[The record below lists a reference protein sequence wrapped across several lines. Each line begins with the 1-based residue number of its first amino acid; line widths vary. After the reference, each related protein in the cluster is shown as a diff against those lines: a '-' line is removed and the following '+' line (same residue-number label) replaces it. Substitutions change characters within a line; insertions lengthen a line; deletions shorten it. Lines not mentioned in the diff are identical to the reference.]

1 VASAGLRALALKRS
15 QANEAACSGLRV
27 AVAQRWSNIGG
38 EDEMQPGLN
47 KPLVLAVDDEP
58 AVLEAYRLILED
70 NCEVR
75 TVTDGAAALKLL
87 AQEDIRLVILDLR
100 LPDMEGLEVLLRLK
114 EMDEYV
120 GVVVVTAVGD
130 VKTAVRAMQ
139 AGASE
144 YLVKPFDVET
154 LQAVVSR
161 TLERQALMREVL
173 YLRSEMEGHHAFV
186 DIVGRDEKML
196 EIFELIKRVADSDAT
211 VLITGESGTG
221 KELIARAIHQHS
233 HRAHKPFVAVNCTA
247 IPENLI
253 ESELFGHERGA
264 FTGAVQRRIG
274 KFELAHSG
282 TLFLDEIGNMRL
294 DMQTKLLR
302 ALQEREIER
311 VGGERTIKVDV
322 RIVAATN
329 ADLRELVKA
338 RIFRDDLYYRLNVI
352 PIYVPPLRERP
363 ADIPLLVHYFLDKY
377 NRQFNR
383 RVRGFS
389 PTAMEALQAY
399 HWPGNVRELENIVER
414 LVVISK
420 HEIIQLRELPLDLQ
434 SVQAPLIE
442 QLDEEGYDLRRAVQ
456 QFEREYIRRVLEK
469 THWNQT
475 AAARILGIHRNT
487 LLGKIAQLDL
497 R

>member
-1 VASAGLRALALKRS
+1 
-15 QANEAACSGLRV
+15 
-27 AVAQRWSNIGG
+27 
-38 EDEMQPGLN
+38 
-47 KPLVLAVDDEP
+47 VLAVDDEP
-58 AVLEAYRLILED
+58 AVLEAYRIILED
-70 NCEVR
+70 TCEVCAA
-75 TVTDGAAALKLL
+75 TDGAAALKLL
-87 AQEDIRLVILDLR
+87 AQEDIHLVILDLR
-100 LPDMEGLEVLLRLK
+100 LPDVEGLEVLLRMK

-161 TLERQALMREVL
+161 TLERQALVKEVL
-173 YLRSEMEGHHAFV
+173 YLRSEMEGYHPFV
-186 DIVGRDEKML
+186 DIVGREEIML

-233 HRAHKPFVAVNCTA
+233 RRVQKPFVAVNCTA

-282 TLFLDEIGNMRL
+282 TLFLDEIGSMRL

-311 VGGERTIKVDV
+311 VGGERTLKVDV

-329 ADLRELVKA
+329 ADLRELIKSH
-338 RIFRDDLYYRLNVI
+338 IFRDDLYYRLNVV
-352 PIYVPPLRERP
+352 PIHVPPLRERA
-363 ADIPLLVHYFLDKY
+363 ADIPLLVHYFLEKY

-389 PTAMEALQAY
+389 AAAMEVLQGY

-420 HEIIQLRELPLDLQ
+420 YEIIQLRELPLDLQ
-434 SVQAPLIE
+434 SCQEPLVE
-442 QLDEEGYDLRRAVQ
+442 QLDEEGYDLRKAVQ

-469 THWNQT
+469 TRWNQT

-487 LLGKIAQLDL
+487 LLGKIEQLEL

>member
-1 VASAGLRALALKRS
+1 
-15 QANEAACSGLRV
+15 
-27 AVAQRWSNIGG
+27 
-38 EDEMQPGLN
+38 MQPEVS

-58 AVLEAYRLILED
+58 GVLESYKIILED
-70 NCEVR
+70 TCEVR
-75 TVTDGAAALKLL
+75 TVADGTAALKVL
-87 AQEDIRLVILDLR
+87 AHEDIRLVILDLR
-100 LPDMEGLEVLLRLK
+100 LPDMEGVEVLLRIK
-114 EMDEYV
+114 EMDEYL
-120 GVVVVTAVGD
+120 GVIVVTAVGD

-144 YLVKPFDVET
+144 YLVKPFDIET
-154 LQAVVSR
+154 LQAVVAR
-161 TLERQALMREVL
+161 TLERQALMKEVL
-173 YLRSEMEGHHAFV
+173 YLRSEVEGYYPFV

-196 EIFELIKRVADSDAT
+196 EIFELIERVSDSDAT

-221 KELIARAIHQHS
+221 KELIARALHQQS
-233 HRAHKPFVAVNCTA
+233 HRSLRPFVAINCTA

-282 TLFLDEIGNMRL
+282 TLFLDEIGSMRL

-322 RIVAATN
+322 RVVAATN

-338 RIFRDDLYYRLNVI
+338 KAFRDDLYYRLNVI
-352 PIYVPPLRERP
+352 PVYVPPLRARKG
-363 ADIPLLVHYFLDKY
+363 DIALLIQYFLEKY

-389 PTAMEALQAY
+389 PAAIEAMQAY
-399 HWPGNVRELENIVER
+399 DWPGNVRELENIVER

-420 HEIIQLRELPLDLQ
+420 HESIQLRELPLDLH
-434 SVQAPLIE
+434 SSHTPLAE
-442 QLDEEGYDLRRAVQ
+442 QLEDEGYDLRKAVQ

-475 AAARILGIHRNT
+475 VAARMLGIHRNT
-487 LLGKIAQLDL
+487 LLGKIEQLDL

>member
-1 VASAGLRALALKRS
+1 M
-15 QANEAACSGLRV
+15 QSGP
-27 AVAQRWSNIGG
+27 S
-38 EDEMQPGLN
+38 

-58 AVLEAYRLILED
+58 AVLEAYRIILED
-70 NCEVR
+70 TCEVR
-75 TVTDGAAALKLL
+75 TATDGAAALKLL
-87 AQEDIRLVILDLR
+87 AQEDIHLVILDLR
-100 LPDMEGLEVLLRLK
+100 LPDMEGLEVLLRMK

-120 GVVVVTAVGD
+120 GVVVVTAVSD

-144 YLVKPFDVET
+144 YLVKPFDIET

-161 TLERQALMREVL
+161 TLERQALMKEVL
-173 YLRSEMEGHHAFV
+173 YLRSEMEGYHPFV

-233 HRAHKPFVAVNCTA
+233 HRAQKPFVAVNCTA

-274 KFELAHSG
+274 KFELAHHG
-282 TLFLDEIGNMRL
+282 TLFLDEIGSMRL

-311 VGGERTIKVDV
+311 VGGERTLKVDV
-322 RIVAATN
+322 RVVAATN

-338 RIFRDDLYYRLNVI
+338 RTFRDDLYYRLNVI

-363 ADIPLLVHYFLDKY
+363 TDIPLLVHYFLEKY

-389 PTAMEALQAY
+389 PAAMEVLQAY

-414 LVVISK
+414 LVVISN
-420 HEIIQLRELPLDLQ
+420 HEIIQQRELPLDLQ
-434 SVQAPLIE
+434 STQTHFVDA
-442 QLDEEGYDLRRAVQ
+442 LDEEECDLRKAVQ

-469 THWNQT
+469 TRWNQT

-487 LLGKIAQLDL
+487 LLGKIEQLDL

>member
-1 VASAGLRALALKRS
+1 
-15 QANEAACSGLRV
+15 
-27 AVAQRWSNIGG
+27 
-38 EDEMQPGLN
+38 MQPESS

-58 AVLEAYRLILED
+58 GVLESYKVVLED
-70 NCEVR
+70 TCDVR
-75 TVTDGAAALKLL
+75 TVADGTAALKAL
-87 AQEDIRLVILDLR
+87 AHEDIRLVILDLR
-100 LPDMEGLEVLLRLK
+100 LPDMEGLDVLLRIK
-114 EMDEYV
+114 EMDEYL
-120 GVVVVTAVGD
+120 GVIVVTAVGD

-144 YLVKPFDVET
+144 YLVKPFDIET

-161 TLERQALMREVL
+161 TLERQALMKEVL
-173 YLRSEMEGHHAFV
+173 YLRSEVEGFHPFV
-186 DIVGRDEKML
+186 DIVGHDENML
-196 EIFELIKRVADSDAT
+196 EIFELIERVANSDAT

-221 KELIARAIHQHS
+221 KELIARALHQRS
-233 HRAHKPFVAVNCTA
+233 RRVQKPFVAVNCTA
-247 IPENLI
+247 IPEHLI

-274 KFELAHSG
+274 KFELAHNG
-282 TLFLDEIGNMRL
+282 TLLLDEIGSMRL

-329 ADLRELVKA
+329 ADLRELVKTKA
-338 RIFRDDLYYRLNVI
+338 FRDDLYYRLNVI
-352 PIYVPPLRERP
+352 PVFVPPLRSRKS
-363 ADIPLLVHYFLDKY
+363 DLPLLIQYFLAKY

-383 RVRGFS
+383 HVRGFS
-389 PTAMEALQAY
+389 LAAMEALQTY
-399 HWPGNVRELENIVER
+399 DWPGNVRELENIVER

-420 HEIIQLRELPLDLQ
+420 HDTIQLRELPLDLQ
-434 SVQAPLIE
+434 SSHTPIVE
-442 QLDEEGYDLRRAVQ
+442 QLGEEGYDLRKAVQ

-475 AAARILGIHRNT
+475 MAARMLGIHRNT
-487 LLGKIAQLDL
+487 LLGKIEQLDL

>member
-1 VASAGLRALALKRS
+1 M
-15 QANEAACSGLRV
+15 QSGP
-27 AVAQRWSNIGG
+27 S
-38 EDEMQPGLN
+38 

-58 AVLEAYRLILED
+58 AVLEAYRIILED
-70 NCEVR
+70 TCEVR
-75 TVTDGAAALKLL
+75 TATDGAAALKLL
-87 AQEDIRLVILDLR
+87 AQEDIHLVILDLR
-100 LPDMEGLEVLLRLK
+100 LPDMEGLEVLLRMK

-120 GVVVVTAVGD
+120 GVVVVTAISD

-144 YLVKPFDVET
+144 YLVKPFDIET

-161 TLERQALMREVL
+161 TLERQALMKEVL
-173 YLRSEMEGHHAFV
+173 YLRSEIEGYHPFV

-221 KELIARAIHQHS
+221 KELIARAIHRHS
-233 HRAHKPFVAVNCTA
+233 HRAQKPFVAVNCTA

-274 KFELAHSG
+274 KFELAHHG
-282 TLFLDEIGNMRL
+282 TLFLDEIGSMRL

-311 VGGERTIKVDV
+311 VGGERTLKVDV
-322 RIVAATN
+322 RVVAATN

-338 RIFRDDLYYRLNVI
+338 RTFRDDLYYRLNVI

-363 ADIPLLVHYFLDKY
+363 TDIPLLVHYFLEKY

-383 RVRGFS
+383 HVRGLS
-389 PTAMEALQAY
+389 PAAMEVLQAY

-414 LVVISK
+414 LVVISN
-420 HEIIQLRELPLDLQ
+420 HEIIQQRELPLDLQ
-434 SVQAPLIE
+434 STQTHLVDA
-442 QLDEEGYDLRRAVQ
+442 LDEEECDLRKAVQ

-469 THWNQT
+469 TRWNQT

-487 LLGKIAQLDL
+487 LLGKIEQLDL

>member
-1 VASAGLRALALKRS
+1 
-15 QANEAACSGLRV
+15 
-27 AVAQRWSNIGG
+27 
-38 EDEMQPGLN
+38 MQPEVS
-47 KPLVLAVDDEP
+47 KPLVLAVDDELG
-58 AVLEAYRLILED
+58 VLESYKIILED
-70 NCEVR
+70 TCEVR
-75 TVTDGAAALKLL
+75 TVADGTAALKVL
-87 AQEDIRLVILDLR
+87 AHEDIRLVILDLR
-100 LPDMEGLEVLLRLK
+100 LPDMEGLEVLLRIK
-114 EMDEYV
+114 EMDEYL
-120 GVVVVTAVGD
+120 GVIVVTAVGD

-144 YLVKPFDVET
+144 YLVKPFDIET
-154 LQAVVSR
+154 LQAVVAR
-161 TLERQALMREVL
+161 TLERQALMKEVL
-173 YLRSEMEGHHAFV
+173 YLRSEVEGYHPFV

-196 EIFELIKRVADSDAT
+196 EIFELIERVSDSDAT

-221 KELIARAIHQHS
+221 KELIARALHQRS
-233 HRAHKPFVAVNCTA
+233 HRSLRPFVAINCTA

-282 TLFLDEIGNMRL
+282 TLFLDEIGSMRL

-322 RIVAATN
+322 RVVAATN

-338 RIFRDDLYYRLNVI
+338 KAFRDDLYYRLNVI
-352 PIYVPPLRERP
+352 PVYVPPLRARKG
-363 ADIPLLVHYFLDKY
+363 DIALLIQYFLEKY
-377 NRQFNR
+377 NRRFNR

-389 PTAMEALQAY
+389 LAAIEAMQAY
-399 HWPGNVRELENIVER
+399 DWPGNVRELEYIVER

-420 HEIIQLRELPLDLQ
+420 HESIQLRELPLDLQ
-434 SVQAPLIE
+434 SSHTPLVE
-442 QLDEEGYDLRRAVQ
+442 QLEEEGYDLRKAVH

-469 THWNQT
+469 TRWNQT
-475 AAARILGIHRNT
+475 VAARMLGIHRNT
-487 LLGKIAQLDL
+487 LLGKIEQLDL

>member
-1 VASAGLRALALKRS
+1 MRPEAS
-15 QANEAACSGLRV
+15 
-27 AVAQRWSNIGG
+27 
-38 EDEMQPGLN
+38 

-58 AVLEAYRLILED
+58 GVQESYKAILED
-70 NCEVR
+70 TCEVR
-75 TVTDGAAALKLL
+75 TAGNGVEALDIL
-87 AQEDIRLVILDLR
+87 AREDIHLVILDLR
-100 LPDMEGLEVLLRLK
+100 LPDMEGLEVLLRIK
-114 EMDEYV
+114 EMDEYI
-120 GVVVVTAVGD
+120 GVIVVTAVGD

-139 AGASE
+139 AGSSE
-144 YLVKPFDVET
+144 YMVKPFDVDT

-161 TLERQALMREVL
+161 TLERQALMKEVL
-173 YLRSEMEGHHAFV
+173 YLRSEVEGYHPFV

-221 KELIARAIHQHS
+221 KELIARAIHQQS
-233 HRAHKPFVAVNCTA
+233 QRVQRPFIAVNCTA
-247 IPENLI
+247 IPEQLI

-274 KFELAHSG
+274 KFELAHTG
-282 TLFLDEIGNMRL
+282 TLFLDEIGSMRL
-294 DMQTKLLR
+294 DMQAKLLR
-302 ALQEREIER
+302 VLQEREIER

-322 RIVAATN
+322 RVVAATN
-329 ADLRELVKA
+329 ADLRELVKTKA
-338 RIFRDDLYYRLNVI
+338 FRDDLYYRLNVI
-352 PIYVPPLRERP
+352 PIYVPPLRARK
-363 ADIPLLVHYFLDKY
+363 ADIPLLVHYFLDKF

-389 PTAMEALQAY
+389 PAAMEALEAY
-399 HWPGNVRELENIVER
+399 DWPGNVRELENIVER

-420 HEIIQLRELPLDLQ
+420 HEMIQLRELPLDLQ
-434 SVQAPLIE
+434 SSHTPLVE
-442 QLDEEGYDLRRAVQ
+442 QLDAEGYDLRKAVQ

-469 THWNQT
+469 TRWNQT

-487 LLGKIAQLDL
+487 LLGKIEQLDL

>member
-1 VASAGLRALALKRS
+1 M
-15 QANEAACSGLRV
+15 QSGP
-27 AVAQRWSNIGG
+27 S
-38 EDEMQPGLN
+38 

-58 AVLEAYRLILED
+58 AVLEAYRIILED
-70 NCEVR
+70 TCEVR
-75 TVTDGAAALKLL
+75 TATDGAAALKLL
-87 AQEDIRLVILDLR
+87 AQEDIHLVILDLR
-100 LPDMEGLEVLLRLK
+100 LPDMEGLEVLLRMK

-120 GVVVVTAVGD
+120 GVVVVTAVSD

-144 YLVKPFDVET
+144 YLVKPFDIET

-161 TLERQALMREVL
+161 TLERQALMKEVL
-173 YLRSEMEGHHAFV
+173 YLRSEMEGYHPFV

-233 HRAHKPFVAVNCTA
+233 HRAQKPFVAVNCTA

-274 KFELAHSG
+274 KFELAHHG
-282 TLFLDEIGNMRL
+282 TLFLDEIGSMRL

-311 VGGERTIKVDV
+311 VGGERTLKVDV
-322 RIVAATN
+322 RVVAATN

-338 RIFRDDLYYRLNVI
+338 RTFRDDLYYRLNVI

-363 ADIPLLVHYFLDKY
+363 TDIPLLVHYFLEKY

-383 RVRGFS
+383 HVRGFS
-389 PTAMEALQAY
+389 PAAMEVLQAY

-414 LVVISK
+414 LVVISN
-420 HEIIQLRELPLDLQ
+420 HEIIQQRELPLDLQ
-434 SVQAPLIE
+434 STQTHFVDA
-442 QLDEEGYDLRRAVQ
+442 LDEEECDLRKAVQ

-469 THWNQT
+469 TRWNQT

-487 LLGKIAQLDL
+487 LLGKIEQLDL

>member
-1 VASAGLRALALKRS
+1 
-15 QANEAACSGLRV
+15 
-27 AVAQRWSNIGG
+27 
-38 EDEMQPGLN
+38 MQPEVS

-58 AVLEAYRLILED
+58 GVLESYKIILED
-70 NCEVR
+70 TCEVR
-75 TVTDGAAALKLL
+75 TVADGTAALKVL
-87 AQEDIRLVILDLR
+87 AHEDIRLVILDLR
-100 LPDMEGLEVLLRLK
+100 LPDMEGVEVLLRIK
-114 EMDEYV
+114 EMDEYL
-120 GVVVVTAVGD
+120 GVIVVTAVGD

-144 YLVKPFDVET
+144 YLVKPFDIET
-154 LQAVVSR
+154 LQAVVAR
-161 TLERQALMREVL
+161 TLERQALMKEVL
-173 YLRSEMEGHHAFV
+173 YLRSEVEGYHPFV

-196 EIFELIKRVADSDAT
+196 EIFELIERVSDSDAT

-221 KELIARAIHQHS
+221 KELIARALHQRS
-233 HRAHKPFVAVNCTA
+233 HRSLRPFVAINCTA

-282 TLFLDEIGNMRL
+282 TLFLDEIGSMRL

-322 RIVAATN
+322 RVVAATN

-338 RIFRDDLYYRLNVI
+338 KAFRDDLYYRLNVI
-352 PIYVPPLRERP
+352 PVYVPPLRARKG
-363 ADIPLLVHYFLDKY
+363 DIALLIQYFLEKY

-389 PTAMEALQAY
+389 PAAIEAMQAY
-399 HWPGNVRELENIVER
+399 DWPGNVRELENIVER

-420 HEIIQLRELPLDLQ
+420 HESIQLRELPLDLH
-434 SVQAPLIE
+434 SSHTPLAE
-442 QLDEEGYDLRRAVQ
+442 QLEDEGYDLRKAVQ

-475 AAARILGIHRNT
+475 VAARMLGIHRNT
-487 LLGKIAQLDL
+487 LLGKIEQLDL

>member
-1 VASAGLRALALKRS
+1 MK
-15 QANEAACSGLRV
+15 
-27 AVAQRWSNIGG
+27 
-38 EDEMQPGLN
+38 
-47 KPLVLAVDDEP
+47 
-58 AVLEAYRLILED
+58 
-70 NCEVR
+70 
-75 TVTDGAAALKLL
+75 
-87 AQEDIRLVILDLR
+87 
-100 LPDMEGLEVLLRLK
+100 
-114 EMDEYV
+114 
-120 GVVVVTAVGD
+120 
-130 VKTAVRAMQ
+130 
-139 AGASE
+139 
-144 YLVKPFDVET
+144 
-154 LQAVVSR
+154 
-161 TLERQALMREVL
+161 EVL
-173 YLRSEMEGHHAFV
+173 YLRSEMEGYHPFV

-233 HRAHKPFVAVNCTA
+233 HRAQKPFVAVNCTA

-274 KFELAHSG
+274 KFELAHHG
-282 TLFLDEIGNMRL
+282 TLFLDEIGSMRL

-311 VGGERTIKVDV
+311 VGGERTLKVDV
-322 RIVAATN
+322 RVVAATN

-338 RIFRDDLYYRLNVI
+338 RTFRDDLYYRLNVI

-363 ADIPLLVHYFLDKY
+363 TDIPLLVHYFLEKY

-383 RVRGFS
+383 HVRGFS
-389 PTAMEALQAY
+389 PAAMEVLQAY

-414 LVVISK
+414 LVVISN
-420 HEIIQLRELPLDLQ
+420 HEIIQQRELPLDLQ
-434 SVQAPLIE
+434 STQTHFVDA
-442 QLDEEGYDLRRAVQ
+442 LDEEECDLRKAVQ

-469 THWNQT
+469 TRWNQT

-487 LLGKIAQLDL
+487 LLGKIEQLDL

>member
-1 VASAGLRALALKRS
+1 
-15 QANEAACSGLRV
+15 
-27 AVAQRWSNIGG
+27 
-38 EDEMQPGLN
+38 MQPEVS
-47 KPLVLAVDDEP
+47 KPLVLAVDDELG
-58 AVLEAYRLILED
+58 VLESYKIILED
-70 NCEVR
+70 TCEVR
-75 TVTDGAAALKLL
+75 TVADGTAALKVL
-87 AQEDIRLVILDLR
+87 AHEDIRLVILDLR
-100 LPDMEGLEVLLRLK
+100 LPDMEGLEVLLRIK
-114 EMDEYV
+114 EMDEYL
-120 GVVVVTAVGD
+120 GVIVVTAVGD

-144 YLVKPFDVET
+144 YLVKPFDIET
-154 LQAVVSR
+154 LQAVVAR
-161 TLERQALMREVL
+161 TLERQALMKEVL
-173 YLRSEMEGHHAFV
+173 YLRSEIEGYHPFV

-196 EIFELIKRVADSDAT
+196 EIFELIERVSDSDAT

-221 KELIARAIHQHS
+221 KELIARALHQRS
-233 HRAHKPFVAVNCTA
+233 HRSLRPFVAINCTA

-282 TLFLDEIGNMRL
+282 TLFLDEIGSMRL

-322 RIVAATN
+322 RVVAATN

-338 RIFRDDLYYRLNVI
+338 KAFRDDLYYRLNVI
-352 PIYVPPLRERP
+352 PVYVPPLRARKG
-363 ADIPLLVHYFLDKY
+363 DIALLIQYFLEKY
-377 NRQFNR
+377 NRRFNR

-389 PTAMEALQAY
+389 LAAIEAMQAY
-399 HWPGNVRELENIVER
+399 DWPGNVRELENIVER

-420 HEIIQLRELPLDLQ
+420 HESIQLRELPLDLQ
-434 SVQAPLIE
+434 SSHTPLVE
-442 QLDEEGYDLRRAVQ
+442 QLEEEGYDLRKAVH

-469 THWNQT
+469 TRWNQT
-475 AAARILGIHRNT
+475 VAARMLGIHRNT
-487 LLGKIAQLDL
+487 LLGKIEQLDL

>member
-1 VASAGLRALALKRS
+1 
-15 QANEAACSGLRV
+15 
-27 AVAQRWSNIGG
+27 
-38 EDEMQPGLN
+38 MQPEVGN
-47 KPLVLAVDDEP
+47 PLVLAVDDEP
-58 AVLEAYRLILED
+58 GVLESYKVILED
-70 NCEVR
+70 TCEVR
-75 TVTDGAAALKLL
+75 TVADGTTALKVLTH
-87 AQEDIRLVILDLR
+87 EDVRLVILDLR
-100 LPDMEGLEVLLRLK
+100 LPDMEGLEVLARIK
-114 EMDEYV
+114 EMDEYL
-120 GVVVVTAVGD
+120 GVIVVTAVGD

-144 YLVKPFDVET
+144 YLVKPFDIET
-154 LQAVVSR
+154 LQAIVAR
-161 TLERQALMREVL
+161 TLERQALMKEVL
-173 YLRSEMEGHHAFV
+173 YLRSEVEGYHPFV
-186 DIVGRDEKML
+186 DILGRDEKML
-196 EIFELIKRVADSDAT
+196 EIFELIERVSDSDAT

-221 KELIARAIHQHS
+221 KELIARALHQRS
-233 HRAHKPFVAVNCTA
+233 HRALRPFVAINCTA

-282 TLFLDEIGNMRL
+282 TLFLDEIGSMRL

-329 ADLRELVKA
+329 ADLRALVKA
-338 RIFRDDLYYRLNVI
+338 KAFRDDLYYRLNVI
-352 PIYVPPLRERP
+352 PVYVPPLRARKS
-363 ADIPLLVHYFLDKY
+363 DIALLVQYFLEKY

-383 RVRGFS
+383 RVRSFS
-389 PTAMEALQAY
+389 LAAIEAMQAY
-399 HWPGNVRELENIVER
+399 DWPGNVRELENIVER

-420 HEIIQLRELPLDLQ
+420 HEAIQLRELPLDFQ
-434 SVQAPLIE
+434 PSYSPLIE
-442 QLDEEGYDLRRAVQ
+442 QIEEDGYDLRKAVQ

-475 AAARILGIHRNT
+475 VAARMLGIHRNT
-487 LLGKIAQLDL
+487 LLGKIEQLDL

>member
-1 VASAGLRALALKRS
+1 
-15 QANEAACSGLRV
+15 
-27 AVAQRWSNIGG
+27 
-38 EDEMQPGLN
+38 
-47 KPLVLAVDDEP
+47 VLAVDDEP
-58 AVLEAYRLILED
+58 AVLEAYRIILED
-70 NCEVR
+70 TCEVCAA
-75 TVTDGAAALKLL
+75 TDGAAALKLL
-87 AQEDIRLVILDLR
+87 AQEDIHLVILDLR
-100 LPDMEGLEVLLRLK
+100 LPDVEGLEVLLRMK

-161 TLERQALMREVL
+161 TLERQALVKEVL
-173 YLRSEMEGHHAFV
+173 YLRSEMEGYHPFV
-186 DIVGRDEKML
+186 DIVGREEKML

-233 HRAHKPFVAVNCTA
+233 RRVQKPFVAVNCTA

-282 TLFLDEIGNMRL
+282 TLFLDEIGSMRL

-311 VGGERTIKVDV
+311 VGGERTLKVDV

-329 ADLRELVKA
+329 ADLRELIKSH
-338 RIFRDDLYYRLNVI
+338 IFRDDLYYRLNVV
-352 PIYVPPLRERP
+352 PIHVPPLRERA
-363 ADIPLLVHYFLDKY
+363 ADIPLLVHYFLEKY

-389 PTAMEALQAY
+389 AAAMEVLQGY

-420 HEIIQLRELPLDLQ
+420 YEIIQLRELPLDLQ
-434 SVQAPLIE
+434 SCQEPLVE
-442 QLDEEGYDLRRAVQ
+442 QLDEEGYDLRKAVQ

-469 THWNQT
+469 TRWNQT

-487 LLGKIAQLDL
+487 LLGKIEQLEL

>member
-1 VASAGLRALALKRS
+1 
-15 QANEAACSGLRV
+15 
-27 AVAQRWSNIGG
+27 
-38 EDEMQPGLN
+38 
-47 KPLVLAVDDEP
+47 
-58 AVLEAYRLILED
+58 
-70 NCEVR
+70 
-75 TVTDGAAALKLL
+75 
-87 AQEDIRLVILDLR
+87 
-100 LPDMEGLEVLLRLK
+100 
-114 EMDEYV
+114 
-120 GVVVVTAVGD
+120 
-130 VKTAVRAMQ
+130 
-139 AGASE
+139 
-144 YLVKPFDVET
+144 
-154 LQAVVSR
+154 
-161 TLERQALMREVL
+161 
-173 YLRSEMEGHHAFV
+173 
-186 DIVGRDEKML
+186 ML

>member
-1 VASAGLRALALKRS
+1 M
-15 QANEAACSGLRV
+15 QSGP
-27 AVAQRWSNIGG
+27 S
-38 EDEMQPGLN
+38 

-58 AVLEAYRLILED
+58 AVLEAYRIILED
-70 NCEVR
+70 TCEVR
-75 TVTDGAAALKLL
+75 TATDGAAALKLL
-87 AQEDIRLVILDLR
+87 AQEDIHLVILDLR
-100 LPDMEGLEVLLRLK
+100 LPDTEGLEVLLRMK

-120 GVVVVTAVGD
+120 GVVVVTAVSD

-144 YLVKPFDVET
+144 YVVKPFDIET

-161 TLERQALMREVL
+161 TLERQALMKEVL
-173 YLRSEMEGHHAFV
+173 YLRSEMEGYHPFV

-233 HRAHKPFVAVNCTA
+233 HRAQKPFVAVNCTA

-274 KFELAHSG
+274 KFELAHHG
-282 TLFLDEIGNMRL
+282 TLFLDEIGSMRL

-311 VGGERTIKVDV
+311 VGGERTLKVDV
-322 RIVAATN
+322 RVVAATN

-338 RIFRDDLYYRLNVI
+338 RTFRDDLYYRLNVI

-363 ADIPLLVHYFLDKY
+363 TDIPLLVHYFLEKY

-383 RVRGFS
+383 HVRGFS
-389 PTAMEALQAY
+389 PAAMEVLQAY

-414 LVVISK
+414 LVVISH
-420 HEIIQLRELPLDLQ
+420 HEIIQQRELPLDLQ
-434 SVQAPLIE
+434 STRAHLVDA
-442 QLDEEGYDLRRAVQ
+442 LDEEECDLRKAVQ

-469 THWNQT
+469 TRWNQT

-487 LLGKIAQLDL
+487 LLGKIEQLDL

>member
-1 VASAGLRALALKRS
+1 MQL
-15 QANEAACSGLRV
+15 
-27 AVAQRWSNIGG
+27 
-38 EDEMQPGLN
+38 EDS

-58 AVLEAYRLILED
+58 GVLESYKVVLED
-70 NCEVR
+70 TCEVR
-75 TVTDGAAALKLL
+75 TVADGTEAFKVL

-100 LPDMEGLEVLLRLK
+100 LPGIEGLEVLERIK
-114 EMDEYV
+114 ELDEYL
-120 GVVVVTAVGD
+120 GVIVVTAVGD

-154 LQAVVSR
+154 LQGVVSR
-161 TLERQALMREVL
+161 TLERQALMKEVL
-173 YLRSEMEGHHAFV
+173 YLRSEVEGYHPFV
-186 DIVGRDEKML
+186 DFVGRDEKMT
-196 EIFELIKRVADSDAT
+196 EIFDLIGQVADSDAT
-211 VLITGESGTG
+211 VLVTGESGTG
-221 KELIARAIHQHS
+221 KELIARAIHRQS
-233 HRAHKPFVAVNCTA
+233 RRAQKPFVAVNCTA
-247 IPENLI
+247 IPEHLI

-282 TLFLDEIGNMRL
+282 TLLLDEIGSMRL

-329 ADLRELVKA
+329 ADLRELVKTKA
-338 RIFRDDLYYRLNVI
+338 FRDDLYYRLNVI
-352 PIYVPPLRERP
+352 PVFVPPLRSRKT
-363 ADIPLLVHYFLDKY
+363 DITLLVQYFLDKY
-377 NRQFNR
+377 NLQFNR
-383 RVRGFS
+383 QVRGFS
-389 PTAMEALQAY
+389 LAALEALQAY
-399 HWPGNVRELENIVER
+399 EWPGNVRELENIVER

-420 HEIIQLRELPLDLQ
+420 HETIQLRDLPLDLQ
-434 SVQAPLIE
+434 PSHAPLVK
-442 QLDEEGYDLRRAVQ
+442 QLEEEGYDLRKAVQ

-475 AAARILGIHRNT
+475 MAARMLGIHRNT
-487 LLGKIAQLDL
+487 LLGKIEQLEL

>member
-1 VASAGLRALALKRS
+1 M
-15 QANEAACSGLRV
+15 QSGP
-27 AVAQRWSNIGG
+27 S
-38 EDEMQPGLN
+38 

-58 AVLEAYRLILED
+58 AVLEAYRIILED
-70 NCEVR
+70 TCEVR
-75 TVTDGAAALKLL
+75 TATDGASALKLL
-87 AQEDIRLVILDLR
+87 AQENIHLVILDLR
-100 LPDMEGLEVLLRLK
+100 LPDIEGLEVLLRMK

-120 GVVVVTAVGD
+120 GVVVATAVGD

-161 TLERQALMREVL
+161 TLERQALMKEVL
-173 YLRSEMEGHHAFV
+173 YLRSEIEGYHPFV

-196 EIFELIKRVADSDAT
+196 EIFELIKQVADSDAT

-233 HRAHKPFVAVNCTA
+233 HRAQKPFVAVNCTA
-247 IPENLI
+247 IPEALI

-282 TLFLDEIGNMRL
+282 TLFLDEIGSMRL

-311 VGGERTIKVDV
+311 VGGERTLKVDV

-329 ADLRELVKA
+329 ADLRELIKS
-338 RIFRDDLYYRLNVI
+338 RTFRDDLYYRLNVI
-352 PIYVPPLRERP
+352 PMYVPPLRERL
-363 ADIPLLVHYFLDKY
+363 ADIPLLVHYFLEKY

-389 PTAMEALQAY
+389 PAAMEVLQAY

-414 LVVISK
+414 LVVISR
-420 HEIIQLRELPLDLQ
+420 HEIIQRRELPLDLQ
-434 SVQAPLIE
+434 SAQTPLIE
-442 QLDEEGYDLRRAVQ
+442 PLDGEECDLRKAVQ

-469 THWNQT
+469 TRWNQT
-475 AAARILGIHRNT
+475 AAARMLGIHRNT
-487 LLGKIAQLDL
+487 LLGKIEQLDL

>member
-1 VASAGLRALALKRS
+1 M
-15 QANEAACSGLRV
+15 QSGP
-27 AVAQRWSNIGG
+27 S
-38 EDEMQPGLN
+38 

-58 AVLEAYRLILED
+58 AVLEAYRIILED
-70 NCEVR
+70 TCEVR
-75 TVTDGAAALKLL
+75 TATDGAAALKLL
-87 AQEDIRLVILDLR
+87 AQEDIHLVILDLR
-100 LPDMEGLEVLLRLK
+100 LPDMEGLEVLLRMK

-120 GVVVVTAVGD
+120 GVVVVTAVSD

-144 YLVKPFDVET
+144 YLVKPFDIET

-161 TLERQALMREVL
+161 TLERQALMKEVL
-173 YLRSEMEGHHAFV
+173 YLRSEMEGYHPFV

-233 HRAHKPFVAVNCTA
+233 HRAQKPFVAVNCTA

-274 KFELAHSG
+274 KFELAHHG
-282 TLFLDEIGNMRL
+282 TLFLDEIGSMRL

-311 VGGERTIKVDV
+311 VGGERTLKVDV
-322 RIVAATN
+322 RVVAATN

-338 RIFRDDLYYRLNVI
+338 RTFRDDLYYRLNVI

-363 ADIPLLVHYFLDKY
+363 TDIPLLVHYFLEKY

-383 RVRGFS
+383 HVRGFS
-389 PTAMEALQAY
+389 PAAMEVLQAY

-414 LVVISK
+414 LVVISN
-420 HEIIQLRELPLDLQ
+420 HEIIQQRELPLDLQ
-434 SVQAPLIE
+434 STQAHLVDA
-442 QLDEEGYDLRRAVQ
+442 LDEEECDLRKAVQ

-469 THWNQT
+469 TRWNQT

-487 LLGKIAQLDL
+487 LLGKIEQLDL

>member
-1 VASAGLRALALKRS
+1 MLPQTSMQG
-15 QANEAACSGLRV
+15 NEG
-27 AVAQRWSNIGG
+27 N
-38 EDEMQPGLN
+38 MQPEAS
-47 KPLVLAVDDEP
+47 KSLVLAVDDEP
-58 AVLEAYRLILED
+58 GVLESYKVILED
-70 NCEVR
+70 TCEVR
-75 TVTDGAAALKLL
+75 TVADGTTALTVLTH
-87 AQEDIRLVILDLR
+87 EDIRLVILDLR
-100 LPDMEGLEVLLRLK
+100 LPDMEGLEVLLRIK
-114 EMDEYV
+114 EMDEYL
-120 GVVVVTAVGD
+120 GVIVVTAVGD

-161 TLERQALMREVL
+161 TLERQALMKEVL
-173 YLRSEMEGHHAFV
+173 YLRSEVEGYHPFV

-196 EIFELIKRVADSDAT
+196 EIFELIERVADSDAT
-211 VLITGESGTG
+211 MLITGESGTG

-233 HRAHKPFVAVNCTA
+233 HRAQKPFVAVNCTA

-264 FTGAVQRRIG
+264 FTGAIQRRIG
-274 KFELAHSG
+274 KFELAHGG
-282 TLFLDEIGNMRL
+282 TLFLDEIGSMRL

-338 RIFRDDLYYRLNVI
+338 KAFRDDLYYRLNVI
-352 PIYVPPLRERP
+352 PVFVPPLRTRKG
-363 ADIPLLVHYFLDKY
+363 DIPFLMQYFLDKY

-383 RVRGFS
+383 RVRSFS
-389 PTAMEALQAY
+389 LAAMEAMQGY
-399 HWPGNVRELENIVER
+399 DWPGNVRELENIVER
-414 LVVISK
+414 LVVVSK
-420 HEIIQLRELPLDLQ
+420 HESIQLRDLPLDLH
-434 SVQAPLIE
+434 SSHTPLIE
-442 QLDEEGYDLRRAVQ
+442 QLEEEGYDLRKAVQ

-475 AAARILGIHRNT
+475 IAARMLGIHRNT
-487 LLGKIAQLDL
+487 LLGKIEQLDL

>member
-1 VASAGLRALALKRS
+1 MPIEAS
-15 QANEAACSGLRV
+15 
-27 AVAQRWSNIGG
+27 
-38 EDEMQPGLN
+38 

-58 AVLEAYRLILED
+58 GVLESYKVILED
-70 NCEVR
+70 TCEVL
-75 TVTDGAAALKLL
+75 TIADGTAALKVLTR
-87 AQEDIRLVILDLR
+87 EDIRLIILDLR
-100 LPDMEGLEVLLRLK
+100 LPDIAGLEVLQRIK
-114 EMDEYV
+114 EMDEYL
-120 GVVVVTAVGD
+120 GVIVVTAVGD

-161 TLERQALMREVL
+161 TLERQALMKEVL
-173 YLRSEMEGHHAFV
+173 YLRSEMEGYHHFV

-196 EIFELIKRVADSDAT
+196 EIFELVERVADSDAT

-221 KELIARAIHQHS
+221 KELIARAIHQQS
-233 HRAHKPFVAVNCTA
+233 RRAQKPFVAVNCTA
-247 IPENLI
+247 VPEQLI

-274 KFELAHSG
+274 KFELAQSG
-282 TLFLDEIGNMRL
+282 TLFLDEIGSMRL

-302 ALQEREIER
+302 VLQEREIER

-329 ADLRELVKA
+329 ADLRELVKTKA
-338 RIFRDDLYYRLNVI
+338 FRDDLYYRLNVI
-352 PIYVPPLRERP
+352 PAFMPPLRSRKG
-363 ADIPLLVHYFLDKY
+363 DIPLLVQYFLNKY

-389 PTAMEALQAY
+389 LAAMEALQAY
-399 HWPGNVRELENIVER
+399 DWPGNVRELENIVER
-414 LVVISK
+414 VVVISK
-420 HEIIQLRELPLDLQ
+420 HETIQLRELPIDLQ
-434 SVQAPLIE
+434 SSHTPLIE
-442 QLDEEGYDLRRAVQ
+442 QLEVEGYDLRKAVQ

-475 AAARILGIHRNT
+475 VAARILGIHRNT
-487 LLGKIAQLDL
+487 LLGKIEQLAL

>member
-1 VASAGLRALALKRS
+1 MQSERS
-15 QANEAACSGLRV
+15 
-27 AVAQRWSNIGG
+27 
-38 EDEMQPGLN
+38 

-58 AVLEAYRLILED
+58 GVLESYKVVLED
-70 NCEVR
+70 TCEVR
-75 TVTDGAAALKLL
+75 TIADGTTALKIL

-100 LPDMEGLEVLLRLK
+100 LPDMEGLEVLLRIK
-114 EMDEYV
+114 EMDEYL
-120 GVVVVTAVGD
+120 GVIVVTAVGD

-144 YLVKPFDVET
+144 YLVKPFDIDT

-161 TLERQALMREVL
+161 TLERQALLKEVL
-173 YLRSEMEGHHAFV
+173 YLRSEVEGYHAFV
-186 DIVGRDEKML
+186 DIVGHDEKML
-196 EIFELIKRVADSDAT
+196 ETFELIERVADSDAT

-221 KELIARAIHQHS
+221 KELIARALHQHS
-233 HRAHKPFVAVNCTA
+233 HRAQKPFVAVNCTA
-247 IPENLI
+247 IPEQLI

-274 KFELAHSG
+274 KFELAHGG
-282 TLFLDEIGNMRL
+282 TLLLDEIGSMRL
-294 DMQTKLLR
+294 DIQTKLLR

-338 RIFRDDLYYRLNVI
+338 KAFRDDLYYRLNVI
-352 PIYVPPLRERP
+352 PVFVPPLRSRKG
-363 ADIPLLVHYFLDKY
+363 DIPLLIQYFLAKY
-377 NRQFNR
+377 NRQFSR
-383 RVRGFS
+383 YVRGFS
-389 PTAMEALQAY
+389 LAAIDALQAY
-399 HWPGNVRELENIVER
+399 DWPGNVRELENIVER

-420 HEIIQLRELPLDLQ
+420 HETIQLRELPLDLQ
-434 SVQAPLIE
+434 SSRTPLIE
-442 QLDEEGYDLRRAVQ
+442 QPEQEGYDLRKAVQ

-475 AAARILGIHRNT
+475 VAARMLGIHRNT
-487 LLGKIAQLDL
+487 LLGKIEQLDL

>member
-1 VASAGLRALALKRS
+1 MNPQASMQGK
-15 QANEAACSGLRV
+15 EG
-27 AVAQRWSNIGG
+27 
-38 EDEMQPGLN
+38 DMQPEVGN
-47 KPLVLAVDDEP
+47 PLVLAVDDEP
-58 AVLEAYRLILED
+58 GVLESYKVILED
-70 NCEVR
+70 TCEVR
-75 TVTDGAAALKLL
+75 TVADGTTALKVLTH
-87 AQEDIRLVILDLR
+87 EDVRLVILDLR
-100 LPDMEGLEVLLRLK
+100 LPDMEGIEVLARIK
-114 EMDEYV
+114 EMDEYL
-120 GVVVVTAVGD
+120 GVIVVTAVGD

-144 YLVKPFDVET
+144 YLVKPFDIET
-154 LQAVVSR
+154 LQAIVAR
-161 TLERQALMREVL
+161 TLERQALMKEVL
-173 YLRSEMEGHHAFV
+173 YLRSEVEGYHPFV
-186 DIVGRDEKML
+186 DILGRDEKML
-196 EIFELIKRVADSDAT
+196 EIFELIERVSDSDAT

-221 KELIARAIHQHS
+221 KELVARALHQRS
-233 HRAHKPFVAVNCTA
+233 HRALRPFVAINCTA

-282 TLFLDEIGNMRL
+282 TLFLDEIGSMRL

-302 ALQEREIER
+302 ALKEREIER

-329 ADLRELVKA
+329 ADLRALVKA
-338 RIFRDDLYYRLNVI
+338 KAFRDDLYYRLNVI
-352 PIYVPPLRERP
+352 PVYVPPLRARKS
-363 ADIPLLVHYFLDKY
+363 DIALLVQYFLEKY

-383 RVRGFS
+383 RVRSFS
-389 PTAMEALQAY
+389 LPAIEAMQAY
-399 HWPGNVRELENIVER
+399 DWPGNVRELENIVER

-420 HEIIQLRELPLDLQ
+420 HEAIQLRELPLDFQ
-434 SVQAPLIE
+434 PSYSPLIE
-442 QLDEEGYDLRRAVQ
+442 QIEEDGYDLRKAVQ

-475 AAARILGIHRNT
+475 VAARMLGIHRNT
-487 LLGKIAQLDL
+487 LLGKIEQLDL

>member
-1 VASAGLRALALKRS
+1 MQGK
-15 QANEAACSGLRV
+15 EG
-27 AVAQRWSNIGG
+27 
-38 EDEMQPGLN
+38 DMQPEVN
-47 KPLVLAVDDEP
+47 MPLVLAVDDEP
-58 AVLEAYRLILED
+58 GVLESYKVILED
-70 NCEVR
+70 TCEVR
-75 TVTDGAAALKLL
+75 TVMDGAAALKVL
-87 AQEDIRLVILDLR
+87 AHEDIRLVILDLR
-100 LPDMEGLEVLLRLK
+100 LPDMEGLEVLLRIK
-114 EMDEYV
+114 EMDEYL
-120 GVVVVTAVGD
+120 GVIVVTAVGD

-144 YLVKPFDVET
+144 YLVKPFDIET
-154 LQAVVSR
+154 LQAVVER
-161 TLERQALMREVL
+161 TLERQALMKEVL
-173 YLRSEMEGHHAFV
+173 YLRSEVEGYHPFV

-196 EIFELIKRVADSDAT
+196 EIFELIERVSDSDAT
-211 VLITGESGTG
+211 VLVTGESGTG
-221 KELIARAIHQHS
+221 KELIARALHQRS
-233 HRAHKPFVAVNCTA
+233 HRALRPFVAINCTA

-282 TLFLDEIGNMRL
+282 TLFLDEIGSMRL

-322 RIVAATN
+322 RVVAATN

-338 RIFRDDLYYRLNVI
+338 KAFRDDLYYRLNVI
-352 PIYVPPLRERP
+352 PVYVPPLRARKG
-363 ADIPLLVHYFLDKY
+363 DIALLVQYFLEKY
-377 NRQFNR
+377 NRRFNR

-389 PTAMEALQAY
+389 LAAIEAMQAY
-399 HWPGNVRELENIVER
+399 DWPGNVRELENIVER

-420 HEIIQLRELPLDLQ
+420 HESIQLRELPLDFQ
-434 SVQAPLIE
+434 PSHSPLIE
-442 QLDEEGYDLRRAVQ
+442 QIEEDGYDLRKAVQ

-475 AAARILGIHRNT
+475 VAARMLGIHRNT
-487 LLGKIAQLDL
+487 LLGKIEQLDL

>member
-1 VASAGLRALALKRS
+1 MRPETS
-15 QANEAACSGLRV
+15 
-27 AVAQRWSNIGG
+27 
-38 EDEMQPGLN
+38 

-58 AVLEAYRLILED
+58 GVLEAYKVILED
-70 NCEVR
+70 TCEVR
-75 TVTDGAAALKLL
+75 SALDGAAALKLL
-87 AQEDIRLVILDLR
+87 SREDIHLVLLDLR
-100 LPDMEGLEVLLRLK
+100 LPDMEGLEVLLRIK
-114 EMDEYV
+114 EMDEHI
-120 GVVVVTAVGD
+120 GVIVVTAIGD

-144 YLVKPFDVET
+144 YLVKPFDIES
-154 LQAVVSR
+154 LQAGVSR
-161 TLERQALMREVL
+161 TLERQALLKEVL
-173 YLRSEMEGHHAFV
+173 YLRSEVEEYHAFV
-186 DIVGRDEKML
+186 DIVGRDEHML
-196 EIFELIKRVADSDAT
+196 EIFDLIGRVADSDAT

-221 KELIARAIHQHS
+221 KELIARAIHQQS
-233 HRAHKPFVAVNCTA
+233 HRAQRPFVAVNCTA
-247 IPENLI
+247 IPEQLI

-274 KFELAHSG
+274 KFELAHTG
-282 TLFLDEIGNMRL
+282 TLFLDEIGSMRL

-329 ADLRELVKA
+329 ADLRELVKEKA
-338 RIFRDDLYYRLNVI
+338 FRDDLYYRLNVI
-352 PIYVPPLRERP
+352 PVYVPPLRARRE
-363 ADIPLLVHYFLDKY
+363 DIPLLVRYFLDKY

-383 RVRGFS
+383 HLRGFS
-389 PTAMEALQAY
+389 LAAMEALQAY
-399 HWPGNVRELENIVER
+399 DWPGNVRELENIVER

-420 HEIIQLRELPLDLQ
+420 HDTVQLRELPLDLQ
-434 SVQAPLIE
+434 SSHTPLIE
-442 QLDEEGYDLRRAVQ
+442 QLDEQGYDLRKAVQ

-475 AAARILGIHRNT
+475 AAARMLGIHRNT
-487 LLGKIAQLDL
+487 LLGKIEQLDL

>member
-1 VASAGLRALALKRS
+1 MSGRE
-15 QANEAACSGLRV
+15 AN
-27 AVAQRWSNIGG
+27 
-38 EDEMQPGLN
+38 MQPEVSH
-47 KPLVLAVDDEP
+47 PLVLAVDDEP
-58 AVLEAYRLILED
+58 GVLESYRVVLED
-70 NCEVR
+70 TCDVR
-75 TVTDGAAALKLL
+75 TVSDGAAALKVL
-87 AQEDIRLVILDLR
+87 AHEDIRLVILDLR
-100 LPDMEGLEVLLRLK
+100 LPDMEGLEVLLRIK
-114 EMDEYV
+114 EMDEYL
-120 GVVVVTAVGD
+120 GVIVVTAVGD

-139 AGASE
+139 SGASE

-161 TLERQALMREVL
+161 TLERQALMKEVL
-173 YLRSEMEGHHAFV
+173 YLRSEVEGYYPFV

-196 EIFELIKRVADSDAT
+196 EIFELVERVADSDAT

-221 KELIARAIHQHS
+221 KELIARALHRQS
-233 HRAHKPFVAVNCTA
+233 HRAQKPFVAVNCTA
-247 IPENLI
+247 IPEHLI

-282 TLFLDEIGNMRL
+282 TLLLDEIGSMRL

-329 ADLRELVKA
+329 ADLHELVKTKV
-338 RIFRDDLYYRLNVI
+338 FRDDLYYRLNVI
-352 PIYVPPLRERP
+352 PVFVPPLRSRKG
-363 ADIPLLVHYFLDKY
+363 DIAFLIQYFLDKY

-383 RVRGFS
+383 HVRGFS
-389 PTAMEALQAY
+389 LSAMDALQAY
-399 HWPGNVRELENIVER
+399 DWPGNVRELENIVER

-420 HEIIQLRELPLDLQ
+420 HETIQLRELPLDFQ
-434 SVQAPLIE
+434 SSHTPLVE
-442 QLDEEGYDLRRAVQ
+442 QLEVEGYDLRKAVH
-456 QFEREYIRRVLEK
+456 QFEREYIRRVLDK

-475 AAARILGIHRNT
+475 VAARMLGIHRNT
-487 LLGKIAQLDL
+487 LLGKIEQLEL

>member
-1 VASAGLRALALKRS
+1 MDPQASM
-15 QANEAACSGLRV
+15 
-27 AVAQRWSNIGG
+27 QRKEG
-38 EDEMQPGLN
+38 DMQPEVN
-47 KPLVLAVDDEP
+47 MPLVLAVDDEP
-58 AVLEAYRLILED
+58 GVLESYKVILED
-70 NCEVR
+70 TCEVR
-75 TVTDGAAALKLL
+75 TVMDGAAALKVL
-87 AQEDIRLVILDLR
+87 AHEDIRLVILDLR
-100 LPDMEGLEVLLRLK
+100 LPDMEGLEVLLRIK
-114 EMDEYV
+114 EMDEYL
-120 GVVVVTAVGD
+120 GVIVVTAVGD

-144 YLVKPFDVET
+144 YLVKPFDIET
-154 LQAVVSR
+154 LQAVVER
-161 TLERQALMREVL
+161 TLERQALMKEVL
-173 YLRSEMEGHHAFV
+173 YLRSEVEGYHPFV

-196 EIFELIKRVADSDAT
+196 EIFELIERVSDSDAT
-211 VLITGESGTG
+211 VLVTGESGTG
-221 KELIARAIHQHS
+221 KELIARALHQRS
-233 HRAHKPFVAVNCTA
+233 HRALRPFVAINCTA

-282 TLFLDEIGNMRL
+282 TLFLDEIGSMRL

-329 ADLRELVKA
+329 ADLRALVKA
-338 RIFRDDLYYRLNVI
+338 KAFRDDLYYRLNVI
-352 PIYVPPLRERP
+352 PVYVPPLRARKS
-363 ADIPLLVHYFLDKY
+363 DIALLVQYFLEKY

-383 RVRGFS
+383 RVRSFS
-389 PTAMEALQAY
+389 LAAIEAMQAY
-399 HWPGNVRELENIVER
+399 DWPGNVRELENIVER

-420 HEIIQLRELPLDLQ
+420 HEAIQLRELPLDFQ
-434 SVQAPLIE
+434 PSYSPLIE
-442 QLDEEGYDLRRAVQ
+442 QIEEDGYDLRKAVQ

-475 AAARILGIHRNT
+475 VAARMLGIHRNT
-487 LLGKIAQLDL
+487 LLGKIEQLDL